1 MSYKANSLI
10 SFRTADILQKTRI
23 RWLLFPFHYTSD
35 PMVKVVNMNR
45 HRPVRL
51 GIITNIIIAVTF
63 LTNMSLA
70 DIPQVINYQGRLTD
84 SIGLPVPDGRH
95 TVQFKI
101 WTTAEGPGFVLWDS
115 GPQDVDTEQGLFTY
129 LLGSSVP
136 LGSDLF
142 SSDTARW
149 LGITVDDN
157 PEGSPR
163 VKLASLP
170 YAFHALRSDTSD
182 YSHQAPIP
190 YIAETNTVTGITGS
204 IGPEQGTFTV
214 AFDSTYTRPPI
225 VMVTVV
231 LTAPSGDL
239 TKGSLAYA
247 ELSISSIEFTVT
259 VYEKQGG
266 AIMSNT
272 AIDVSY
278 IALQI
283 GR

>member
-1 MSYKANSLI
+1 MDRHNLMPLRITTNVVMAFILLI
-10 SFRTADILQKTRI
+10 NLS
-23 RWLLFPFHYTSD
+23 S
-35 PMVKVVNMNR
+35 
-45 HRPVRL
+45 
-51 GIITNIIIAVTF
+51 
-63 LTNMSLA
+63 A
-70 DIPQVINYQGRLTD
+70 DIPQVISYQGRLTD
-84 SIGLPVPDGRH
+84 SLGLPVKDDH
-95 TVQFKI
+95 HDVQFKI
-101 WTTAEGPGFVLWDS
+101 WTTPEGPGFVLWDS
-115 GPQDVDTEQGLFTY
+115 GPQDVETINGVFTY

-170 YAFHALRSDTSD
+170 YVFHALRSDTSD

-190 YIAETNTVTGITGS
+190 YVAETNTVTGITGS